1 MHFVFFRLDY
11 CGIAILTMGSF
22 VPWLYYSFY
31 CRTGPKIAYLVLI
44 FVLGTSCIVVSL
56 WDKFSE
62 PEFRGIR
69 AGKLFFF
76 FFFHI
81 SFSFHLHFVMQMQQ
95 IFVEG
100 N

>member
-1 MHFVFFRLDY
+1 
-11 CGIAILTMGSF
+11 MGSF

-31 CRTGPKIAYLVLI
+31 CRTGPKIGYLVLS

-69 AGKLFFF
+69 AGKLLFLIFFY
-76 FFFHI
+76 I
-81 SFSFHLHFVMQMQQ
+81 YFSFHFVMQMQQ

-100 N
+100 NSNGTIDQIEGERLGL